1 MDKNT
6 PDVKAGF
13 LPDRVSV
20 GTAVIPQIFAV
31 LRHYFHYNFCATSS
45 APASPVSP
53 SSSMEGSK
61 LRACFHLPPPCTL
74 NTYIYICKGKWCR
87 GLCTSSS
94 LYNTLPLHSK
104 VCRMVCIQMKSISA
118 AEHVSRDGGRRDHW
132 CCLLGAALGDGFL
145 WIWKLWEVTCW
156 WQGPKEH

>member
-20 GTAVIPQIFAV
+20 GTAVIPQIFAI
-31 LRHYFHYNFCATSS
+31 LRHYFTIIS
-45 APASPVSP
+45 ALLLVLLHLLYWT

-74 NTYIYICKGKWCR
+74 NTYIYICKGKWCK

-104 VCRMVCIQMKSISA
+104 VRMVCTQMKSISA

-132 CCLLGAALGDGFL
+132 CCLLGAALGDEFL
-145 WIWKLWEVTCW
+145 WIWKLWEVSCW